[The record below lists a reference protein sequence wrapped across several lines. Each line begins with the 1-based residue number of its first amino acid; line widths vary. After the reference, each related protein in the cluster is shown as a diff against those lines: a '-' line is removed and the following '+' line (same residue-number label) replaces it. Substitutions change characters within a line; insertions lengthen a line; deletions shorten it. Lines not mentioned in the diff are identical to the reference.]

1 MQFFI
6 WNILILILC
15 VFSGDVIM
23 DVNFANI
30 GKNFE
35 TALILPNAT
44 LKIEGA
50 IGTKTQL
57 NPLFAELLLSKW
69 ITFEALDT
77 VYIHPHVL
85 VMILHL
91 GTVDVV

>member
-35 TALILPNAT
+35 TALINCIAT
-44 LKIEGA
+44 
-50 IGTKTQL
+50 
-57 NPLFAELLLSKW
+57 NFAFFS
-69 ITFEALDT
+69 FS
-77 VYIHPHVL
+77 VL
-85 VMILHL
+85 TNVRFII
-91 GTVDVV
+91 